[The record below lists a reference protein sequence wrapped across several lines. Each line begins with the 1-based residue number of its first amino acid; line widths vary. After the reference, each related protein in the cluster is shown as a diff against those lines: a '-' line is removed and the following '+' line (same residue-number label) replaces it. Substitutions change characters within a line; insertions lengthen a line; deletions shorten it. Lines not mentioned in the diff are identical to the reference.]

1 METVEKNVY
10 EAYENIAELYD
21 KELWNDMPYNNQ
33 IDEFLRMLKEN
44 KVLDVGCAM
53 GSFTKYVAD
62 KGYKIDG
69 IDFSPKMIEI
79 ANKKVKNADFYV
91 MNMLDITL
99 SEKYNGIM
107 AINSLI
113 HIEKS
118 KMIKVIEEFK
128 KVLEADGIIFIILQE
143 GDGEKYIKEPLNAD
157 ILEFVNFYQIDEI
170 MRLFEKCNL
179 EIIKMEKI
187 RDDAE
192 FELGNNQLAFYLRKK

>member
-33 IDEFLRMLKEN
+33 IDNFLSMLKGN
-44 KVLDVGCAM
+44 KVLDIGCAM
-53 GSFTKYVAD
+53 GSFTKYVAN
-62 KGYKIDG
+62 KGFETVG

-79 ANKKVKNADFYV
+79 ANKKVKNANFYV
-91 MNMLDITL
+91 MNMLNITL
-99 SEKYNGIM
+99 DKKYNGIM
-107 AINSLI
+107 AINSVI
-113 HIEKS
+113 HIKKN
-118 KMIKVIEEFK
+118 KMIKVIEEFN
-128 KVLEADGIIFIILQE
+128 KVLENDGIIFIILQE
-143 GDGEKYIKEPLNAD
+143 GDGEKYIEEPLKPD
-157 ILEFVNFYQIDEI
+157 IKEFVNFYQVDEI
-170 MRLFEKCNL
+170 MQLFEKCNL